1 MSNLIVEEIQELD
14 DDLPFQQVINFINK
28 TPQKYGNQQQCK
40 DLKMLKE
47 IKNRF
52 SGEVL
57 FSCEI
62 PDGMGSGMID
72 RHLVESAI
80 QSGANLR
87 GANLRFAN
95 LRGANLRGVNLCDA
109 DLRDADLCDANLC
122 GANVCDA
129 NLRGANL
136 RGADLRGAKNAAL
149 LINGMHWDVIID
161 GIGNMQIGCQFH
173 SIEGWKGFSDALI
186 NKMDENA
193 LDFWNKNKAMLLSI
207 CDSYKHDAE

>member
-1 MSNLIVEEIQELD
+1 
-14 DDLPFQQVINFINK
+14 
-28 TPQKYGNQQQCK
+28 
-40 DLKMLKE
+40 MLKE

-87 GANLRFAN
+87 
-95 LRGANLRGVNLCDA
+95 
-109 DLRDADLCDANLC
+109 DAN
-122 GANVCDA
+122 
-129 NLRGANL
+129 
-136 RGADLRGAKNAAL
+136 LRGAKNAAL

>member
-1 MSNLIVEEIQELD
+1 
-14 DDLPFQQVINFINK
+14 
-28 TPQKYGNQQQCK
+28 
-40 DLKMLKE
+40 MLKE

-80 QSGANLR
+80 RSGADLR
-87 GANLRFAN
+87 GANLR
-95 LRGANLRGVNLCDA
+95 
-109 DLRDADLCDANLC
+109 
-122 GANVCDA
+122 DA
-129 NLRGANL
+129 NLR
-136 RGADLRGAKNAAL
+136 DAKNAAL

>member
-1 MSNLIVEEIQELD
+1 
-14 DDLPFQQVINFINK
+14 
-28 TPQKYGNQQQCK
+28 
-40 DLKMLKE
+40 MLKE

-80 QSGANLR
+80 QSDANLHD
-87 GANLRFAN
+87 ANLRFAN
-95 LRGANLRGVNLCDA
+95 LHGADLRFANLHGANLHGANLHGA
-109 DLRDADLCDANLC
+109 DLRDA
-122 GANVCDA
+122 
-129 NLRGANL
+129 NLRFVNLHGANL
-136 RGADLRGAKNAAL
+136 HGADLRFANLNNADLHGAKNAAL

>member
-1 MSNLIVEEIQELD
+1 
-14 DDLPFQQVINFINK
+14 
-28 TPQKYGNQQQCK
+28 
-40 DLKMLKE
+40 MLKE

-87 GANLRFAN
+87 FADLRFA
-95 LRGANLRGVNLCDA
+95 D
-109 DLRDADLCDANLC
+109 
-122 GANVCDA
+122 
-129 NLRGANL
+129 L
-136 RGADLRGAKNAAL
+136 RGADLRGADLRDANLCGADLCGADLRDAKNAAL